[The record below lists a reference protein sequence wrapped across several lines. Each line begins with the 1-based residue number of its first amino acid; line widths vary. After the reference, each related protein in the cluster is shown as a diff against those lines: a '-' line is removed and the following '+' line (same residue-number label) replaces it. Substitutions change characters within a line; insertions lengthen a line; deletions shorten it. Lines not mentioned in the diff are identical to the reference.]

1 MSNTLSFVSVS
12 KHHPNT
18 SLFMD
23 VPANSLQVWALA
35 AAGGDPRAQRK
46 LYERLYPYGMNI
58 ALHYA
63 GHQGE
68 AEEIVQDAFF
78 KLFVRL
84 TKAPLTGSLRAY
96 FSQVVINTAIDLLRK
111 RSRTIATEEINER
124 TLNAHQT
131 ARNLG
136 VDLIQQEE
144 AYTLLRQL
152 PPAYRA
158 VFNMYVLEGYTHQEI
173 ADRLDVSVGTSK
185 SNLHKARR
193 KMRLLAAQFYQIT
206 DDASTK

>member
-1 MSNTLSFVSVS
+1 
-12 KHHPNT
+12 
-18 SLFMD
+18 MD
-23 VPANSLQVWALA
+23 VPANSSQALALA
-35 AAGGDPRAQRK
+35 AAGGDPRAQRQ
-46 LYERLYPYGMNI
+46 LYERLHPYGMSI

-63 GHQGE
+63 GHQEE
-68 AEEIVQDAFF
+68 AEEIIQDAFF

-84 TKAPLTGSLRAY
+84 TKAPLTGSMRAY
-96 FSQVVINTAIDLLRK
+96 FSQIVINTSIDLLRR

-124 TLNAHQT
+124 TLNAHRT

-144 AYTLLRQL
+144 AYMLLRL
-152 PPAYRA
+152 LSPVYRA
-158 VFNMYVLEGYTHQEI
+158 VFNMYVLEGFTHQEI
-173 ADRLDVSVGTSK
+173 ADRLGISVGTSK

-193 KMRLLAAQFYQIT
+193 KMRLLATHFYQIT